1 MDVQI
6 VTILSSD
13 LLLTDLEMPS
23 KRNKPACSIYGKTT
37 DLNDRMFPTYG
48 DTCLII

>member
-23 KRNKPACSIYGKTT
+23 KRNKPACSIYGKAA
-37 DLNDRMFPTYG
+37 DLNDGMFPT
-48 DTCLII
+48 CVILCVII